1 MAKKLEEEFKVGKKG
16 VAVIPKELR
25 EAAGIKEG
33 SEVRAELLPFG
44 ILLRPKIQN
53 PVDALASLPIA
64 PKKKPSVE
72 TVRKLRKTIDQQ
84 VRKQK

>member
-1 MAKKLEEEFKVGKKG
+1 MVKKLEEEFKVGKKG
-16 VAVIPKELR
+16 VTVIPKELR

-53 PVDALASLPIA
+53 PVDTLANLSIA
-64 PKKKPSVE
+64 PRKKPSVE
-72 TVRKLRKTIDQQ
+72 TVRKLREKIDNQ
-84 VRKQK
+84 VRKQR